1 MATQGF
7 FTMGIDVKV
16 GESALNYVTDIGDI
30 GAAPSELDATCMK
43 DSMKKTVP
51 GVQDTKA
58 FEVTFLF
65 DNSAADSDYRVLKKV
80 QDAGK
85 PVNIEVAFPR
95 RHQICRC
102 RLRLRHGQRRQ
113 GGRAG
118 QRQADRQ
125 PPERLDGHRSGLKS
139 GGARRGRRERAPS
152 GDLRKPV

>member
-7 FTMGIDVKV
+7 STMGIDVKV
-16 GESALNYVTDIGDI
+16 GETALNYVTDIGDI

-85 PVNIEVAFPR
+85 AVAVEVAFPDGTR
-95 RHQICRC
+95 FTTTGYVSVMVSGAKVDELVSAKLTVNLQSEWKVTDP
-102 RLRLRHGQRRQ
+102 
-113 GGRAG
+113 AG
-118 QRQADRQ
+118 
-125 PPERLDGHRSGLKS
+125 K
-139 GGARRGRRERAPS
+139 
-152 GDLRKPV
+152 

>member
-7 FTMGIDVKV
+7 STMGIDVKV

-30 GAAPSELDATCMK
+30 GAAPSELDATYMK

-85 PVNIEVAFPR
+85 PVNIEVAFPD
-95 RHQICRC
+95 
-102 RLRLRHGQRRQ
+102 GTKFAA
-113 GGRAG
+113 AG
-118 QRQADRQ
+118 YVSVMV
-125 PPERLDGHRSGLKS
+125 SGAKVDELVSAKLTVNLQS
-139 GGARRGRRERAPS
+139 DWTVTDPA
-152 GDLRKPV
+152 

>member
-7 FTMGIDVKV
+7 STMGIDVKV

-85 PVNIEVAFPR
+85 PVAFPD
-95 RHQICRC
+95 
-102 RLRLRHGQRRQ
+102 GTKFAA
-113 GGRAG
+113 AG
-118 QRQADRQ
+118 YVSVMV
-125 PPERLDGHRSGLKS
+125 SGAKVDELVSAKLTVNLQS
-139 GGARRGRRERAPS
+139 DWTVTDPA
-152 GDLRKPV
+152 

>member
-7 FTMGIDVKV
+7 STMGIDVKV
-16 GESALNYVTDIGDI
+16 GETALNYVTDIGDI

-65 DNSAADSDYRVLKKV
+65 DNSAVDSDYRVLKKV

-85 PVNIEVAFPR
+85 AVAVEVAFPDGTKFTTTGYVSVMVSGAKVDELVSAKLTVNL
-95 RHQICRC
+95 QSEWKVTDP
-102 RLRLRHGQRRQ
+102 
-113 GGRAG
+113 AG
-118 QRQADRQ
+118 
-125 PPERLDGHRSGLKS
+125 K
-139 GGARRGRRERAPS
+139 
-152 GDLRKPV
+152 

>member
-7 FTMGIDVKV
+7 STMGIDVKV

-30 GAAPSELDATCMK
+30 GAAPSELDATCKK

-65 DNSAADSDYRVLKKV
+65 DNSDADSDYRVLKKV

-85 PVNIEVAFPR
+85 PVNIEVAFPD
-95 RHQICRC
+95 
-102 RLRLRHGQRRQ
+102 GTKFAA
-113 GGRAG
+113 AG
-118 QRQADRQ
+118 YVSVMV
-125 PPERLDGHRSGLKS
+125 SGAKVDELVSAKLTVNLQS
-139 GGARRGRRERAPS
+139 DWTVTDPA
-152 GDLRKPV
+152 